1 MMLEQ
6 RKGVLLQPVT
16 RICWHILLVFLWY
29 PQVRGLL
36 QLRLGIQLQ
45 PQINPEHSRVR
56 EENIKILVLYSAAI
70 LLLCA

>member
-6 RKGVLLQPVT
+6 RKGFLLQSVA
-16 RICWHILLVFLWY
+16 RIRWHILLVFLWY

-36 QLRLGIQLQ
+36 QLRLGIQLK

>member
-6 RKGVLLQPVT
+6 RKGFLLQPVA

-36 QLRLGIQLQ
+36 QLRLGIQRK